1 MSKTSNAP
9 SHRVYA
15 VTKNGKQRYWTTIGA
30 VWPHED
36 GDGFSM
42 KLNFLPLDPS
52 ADLVIRKPRAE
63 VAPADAVPEI
73 ASA

>member
-1 MSKTSNAP
+1 MSKTSNLP

-15 VTKNGKQRYWTTIGA
+15 VTKNGKQRYWTAIGA

-42 KLNFLPLDPS
+42 KLNFLPLDPE
-52 ADLVIRKPRAE
+52 ADLVIRKPKADVDPAE
-63 VAPADAVPEI
+63 AVPEI
-73 ASA
+73 AAS